1 MSYITGADRHQPM
14 LLPESLDDYVGKENA
29 VRFVDAFVDG
39 LKLEKLGFDRTAP
52 AETGRAPYAPSAL
65 LKLYLWGYLN
75 RVVSSRRLAVECGR
89 NLEVIWLLCKLQPCF
104 KTISAFR
111 KANRKAL
118 KGVFREFTLFCREMN
133 LFGGEMA
140 AVDGTKVK
148 AVNHPQR
155 SMSAGDLKKLIAEV
169 DAQIDQCMRAM
180 DAADEQETPREA
192 AASAQ
197 GENLQEKLV
206 DFQKRQKR
214 QEELLE
220 KMNEKG
226 SEEIFL
232 NDEDCQRL
240 KKVGAGYNAQTVVD
254 AKHHLIAVAEIVEA
268 GNDHGQLLPMAEKAC
283 AALGVEKLQ
292 VLADGGYHDRLSI
305 WAAEEAGMETY
316 VPRPKKGS
324 SKSSGHF
331 HKSAF
336 EYDAANDVYR
346 CPNGATLKPE
356 THTEKSGMK
365 AVLYANYAAC
375 QQCAL
380 KSRCTKS
387 NYRRVERWE
396 HESVLETVDERTK
409 ANPQMMAKRKALVEH
424 PFGTIKF
431 WWGQG
436 ALLCRGLEMAQAEFT
451 LSALAYNM
459 RRALNVVGV
468 AALLQKLADRR
479 KRRVRK
485 RNELLKAHRRALSGP
500 YRFHRSIFA
509 FPALRTEFLS
519 AAA

>member
-1 MSYITGADRHQPM
+1 MSSMSYITGADRHQPM

-206 DFQKRQKR
+206 DFQKRQK
-214 QEELLE
+214 
-220 KMNEKG
+220 
-226 SEEIFL
+226 
-232 NDEDCQRL
+232 
-240 KKVGAGYNAQTVVD
+240 
-254 AKHHLIAVAEIVEA
+254 
-268 GNDHGQLLPMAEKAC
+268 
-283 AALGVEKLQ
+283 
-292 VLADGGYHDRLSI
+292 
-305 WAAEEAGMETY
+305 
-316 VPRPKKGS
+316 
-324 SKSSGHF
+324 
-331 HKSAF
+331 
-336 EYDAANDVYR
+336 
-346 CPNGATLKPE
+346 
-356 THTEKSGMK
+356 
-365 AVLYANYAAC
+365 
-375 QQCAL
+375 
-380 KSRCTKS
+380 
-387 NYRRVERWE
+387 
-396 HESVLETVDERTK
+396 
-409 ANPQMMAKRKALVEH
+409 
-424 PFGTIKF
+424 
-431 WWGQG
+431 
-436 ALLCRGLEMAQAEFT
+436 
-451 LSALAYNM
+451 
-459 RRALNVVGV
+459 
-468 AALLQKLADRR
+468 
-479 KRRVRK
+479 
-485 RNELLKAHRRALSGP
+485 
-500 YRFHRSIFA
+500 
-509 FPALRTEFLS
+509 
-519 AAA
+519 